1 MIRTTVSRR
10 LRAVV
15 LVGMLALTTMPVVAQ
30 ESADQGIDLANM
42 DLTADPGVDFN
53 QFVNGGW
60 LSSAEIRADR
70 SSTGAFEQLTDET
83 IAYVLDMLERK
94 AADGSID
101 VASDEGKAIAFFAQG
116 MDIEG
121 RNAAGIT
128 PAQPLLDEISG
139 IASID
144 DLKAYQQTAMLSGVQ
159 GFLPLSVIPDLM
171 DSTSTALYVGGPALG
186 LPNVDYYLKPEVGTP
201 EILAAYV
208 DASARLL
215 EFAGYS
221 PEEARTQAEAVLALE
236 TELAKNSWNREQQMV
251 FTNFYNPMTAEE
263 LQASAP
269 FMDWTAYQE
278 ALGLTPQERLI
289 VTDPNY
295 LAAIPGILE
304 GTDLATLKAALT
316 LQLMWGVASDLS
328 DEIGQVAFDFK
339 GKTLSGLEER
349 APLNERVLG
358 SVEQQLGFAVGKLYV
373 EERFPPEAKA
383 EVESLARDV
392 IDAFRHRLENNPWMT
407 PEARE
412 KALDKLSKVDI
423 QIGYPDNWESYAD
436 VVVGDTYFE
445 TGLSAHQHS
454 IRKNLS
460 ELGKP
465 VDKTE
470 WGMPPQAV
478 NAYYSPLNNQIV
490 FPAAF
495 LQEPFFYA
503 DAEDPAVN
511 YGSIGYVIGHELT
524 HGFDK
529 QGSQFDGDGNLN
541 SWYTPED
548 QAAFDALNQ
557 TLIDQYGAIEVAPGL
572 FVNGVTS
579 IGENTADLGGI
590 QIAWDALQARL
601 ARDGIDPGEPD
612 GVVEAPFTPEELFY
626 LAAATVWRNL
636 TRPEALETQINTD
649 PHAPSTVRAAQPM
662 RNHEPFFEVI
672 GIDEND
678 PLWLAPEDRVVIW

>member
-1 MIRTTVSRR
+1 MAMTGAR
-10 LRAVV
+10 LRAIA
-15 LVGMLALTTMPVVAQ
+15 LAGLLTLTAMPALAQDVAT
-30 ESADQGIDLANM
+30 DQGIDLANM
-42 DLTADPGVDFN
+42 DLTADPAVDFN

-94 AADGSID
+94 AADESID

-139 IASID
+139 IGSID
-144 DLKAYQQTAMLSGVQ
+144 DLKAYQQTAMMSGVQ

-557 TLIDQYGAIEVAPGL
+557 TLIDQYAAIEVAPGL

>member
-1 MIRTTVSRR
+1 MIRATVSRR

-15 LVGMLALTTMPVVAQ
+15 LVGMLALTAMPVVAQ
-30 ESADQGIDLANM
+30 ETADQGIDLANM

-101 VASDEGKAIAFFAQG
+101 VASDEGKAIAYFAQG
-116 MDIEG
+116 MDIEA
-121 RNAAGIT
+121 RNAAGIS
-128 PAQPLLDEISG
+128 PVQPLLDEITG

-144 DLKAYQQTAMLSGVQ
+144 DLKAYQQTSMLSGVQ

-171 DSTSTALYVGGPALG
+171 DSKSTALYVGGPALG

-221 PEEARTQAEAVLALE
+221 PDEARTQAEAVLALE
-236 TELAKNSWNREQQMV
+236 TELAKNSWDREQQMV
-251 FTNFYNPMTAEE
+251 FTNFYNPLSAEE

-304 GTDLATLKAALT
+304 GTDLETLKAALT

-339 GKTLSGLEER
+339 GKTLSGLEEQ
-349 APLNERVLG
+349 APLNERVLE

-392 IDAFRHRLENNPWMT
+392 IDAFRHRLENNTWMT

-423 QIGYPDNWESYAD
+423 QIGYPDKWESYAD
-436 VVVGDTYFE
+436 VVVGDSFFE
-445 TGLSAHQHS
+445 TGLSAYQRS
-454 IRKNLS
+454 IRKSLS

-649 PHAPSTVRAAQPM
+649 PHAPSTVRASQPM

-678 PLWLAPEDRVVIW
+678 PLWLAPEERIVIW

>member
-1 MIRTTVSRR
+1 MAMTGAR
-10 LRAVV
+10 LRAIA
-15 LVGMLALTTMPVVAQ
+15 LAGLLTLTAMPALAQDVAT
-30 ESADQGIDLANM
+30 DQGIDLANM
-42 DLTADPGVDFN
+42 DLTADPAVDFN

-144 DLKAYQQTAMLSGVQ
+144 DLKAYQQTSMLSGVQ

-171 DSTSTALYVGGPALG
+171 DSKTTALYVGGPVLG

-316 LQLMWGVASDLS
+316 LQLMWGVANDLS

-349 APLNERVLG
+349 APLNERVLE

-392 IDAFRHRLENNPWMT
+392 IDAFRHRLENNTWMT

-412 KALDKLSKVDI
+412 RALDKLSKVDI
-423 QIGYPDNWESYAD
+423 QIGYPDAWESYAD

-445 TGLSAHQHS
+445 TGLSAYQRS

-460 ELGKP
+460 ELGEP

-495 LQEPFFYA
+495 LQEPFYYA
-503 DAEDPAVN
+503 GAEDPAVN

-649 PHAPSTVRAAQPM
+649 PHAPSTVRASQPM

-678 PLWLAPEDRVVIW
+678 PLWLAPEERIVIW

>member
-1 MIRTTVSRR
+1 VRR
-10 LRAVV
+10 PSSESLAIS
-15 LVGMLALTTMPVVAQ
+15 VGMLALTAMPVVAQ
-30 ESADQGIDLANM
+30 DTADQGIDLANM

-94 AADGSID
+94 AADGSVD
-101 VASDEGKAIAFFAQG
+101 VASDEGKAIAYFAQG
-116 MDIEG
+116 MDIEA
-121 RNAAGIT
+121 RNAAGIS
-128 PAQPLLDEISG
+128 PVQPLLDEITG

-144 DLKAYQQTAMLSGVQ
+144 DLKAYQQTSMLSGVQ

-171 DSTSTALYVGGPALG
+171 DSKTTALYVGGPALG

-236 TELAKNSWNREQQMV
+236 TELAKNSWDREQQMV

-316 LQLMWGVASDLS
+316 LQLMWGVANDLS

-349 APLNERVLG
+349 APLNERVLE

-392 IDAFRHRLENNPWMT
+392 IDAFRHRLENNTWMT

-412 KALDKLSKVDI
+412 RALDKLSKVDI
-423 QIGYPDNWESYAD
+423 QIGYPDTWESYAD

-445 TGLSAHQHS
+445 TGLSAYQRS

-460 ELGKP
+460 ELGEP

-495 LQEPFFYA
+495 LQEPFYYA
-503 DAEDPAVN
+503 GAEDPAVN

>member
-1 MIRTTVSRR
+1 
-10 LRAVV
+10 
-15 LVGMLALTTMPVVAQ
+15 
-30 ESADQGIDLANM
+30 
-42 DLTADPGVDFN
+42 
-53 QFVNGGW
+53 
-60 LSSAEIRADR
+60 
-70 SSTGAFEQLTDET
+70 
-83 IAYVLDMLERK
+83 
-94 AADGSID
+94 
-101 VASDEGKAIAFFAQG
+101 
-116 MDIEG
+116 
-121 RNAAGIT
+121 
-128 PAQPLLDEISG
+128 
-139 IASID
+139 
-144 DLKAYQQTAMLSGVQ
+144 
-159 GFLPLSVIPDLM
+159 
-171 DSTSTALYVGGPALG
+171 
-186 LPNVDYYLKPEVGTP
+186 
-201 EILAAYV
+201 
-208 DASARLL
+208 
-215 EFAGYS
+215 
-221 PEEARTQAEAVLALE
+221 
-236 TELAKNSWNREQQMV
+236 V

-295 LAAIPGILE
+295 LATIPGILE
-304 GTDLATLKAALT
+304 GTDLETLKAALT

-349 APLNERVLG
+349 APLNERVLE

-407 PEARE
+407 PEARV

-436 VVVGDTYFE
+436 VVVGDSYFE

-503 DAEDPAVN
+503 DAKDPAVN

-612 GVVEAPFTPEELFY
+612 GVVEAPF
-626 LAAATVWRNL
+626 
-636 TRPEALETQINTD
+636 
-649 PHAPSTVRAAQPM
+649 
-662 RNHEPFFEVI
+662 
-672 GIDEND
+672 
-678 PLWLAPEDRVVIW
+678 